1 MKAQACLYDFLGTVT
16 GRKAIASKEAW
27 MDFEVER
34 QDEST
39 LQMTSFR
46 KRKSQYFDKRKSHS
60 TANQVSNEAYLL
72 PGQADQYLN

>member
-1 MKAQACLYDFLGTVT
+1 MISCLGTVT

-27 MDFEVER
+27 MDVEVER
-34 QDEST
+34 QEETST